1 MCRTSNIAE
10 SRLVS
15 TQDRKNEI
23 GADRNKFEPMTLQ
36 RTGEGLRKFLR
47 TSRALI
53 KGLRANAAILA
64 SDRQYAQNHTSK

>member
-1 MCRTSNIAE
+1 MLRMCRKSDTAE

-23 GADRNKFEPMTLQ
+23 SPDRNKFEPMTLQ

-53 KGLRANAAILA
+53 KGLRNAAIPCE
-64 SDRQYAQNHTSK
+64 